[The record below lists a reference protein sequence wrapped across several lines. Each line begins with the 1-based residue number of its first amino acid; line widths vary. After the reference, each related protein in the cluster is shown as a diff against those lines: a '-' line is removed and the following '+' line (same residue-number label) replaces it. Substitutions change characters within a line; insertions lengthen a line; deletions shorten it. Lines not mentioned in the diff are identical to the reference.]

1 METID
6 ELKNF
11 IIEIAA
17 FSNYLK
23 LYSGKPDELISQI
36 ISETNTALYM
46 LMKICLSAKNH
57 SLFGSEVLAE
67 ELKTLFT
74 DYIDKI
80 KAESNNYIIALPEK
94 NVLEFLIVLSKKLNS
109 NSFLDSTVVQRSATN
124 YSVPPEVLKSY
135 INVGQAM
142 FTDVL
147 MTEIKESLQNL
158 NYESELRNP
167 SYYAAIIGP
176 SYMGKTQS
184 AFTLGHLMNVIYLNI
199 SQTCLGESAGF
210 SQPIYSLFKKL
221 SDVFVIA
228 FEQDKLTSEYQK
240 YMRTA
245 HAISGYVSPIKCL
258 GLIYVLIRNR
268 MLHPEYTP
276 MDWFFNLI
284 NFENI
289 IAPSMTIQQFEAKV
303 AGKQE

>member
-23 LYSGKPDELISQI
+23 LYSGKPNELISQI

-67 ELKTLFT
+67 ELKSLFT

-289 IAPSMTIQQFEAKV
+289 IAPSMTIQHFEAKV
-303 AGKQE
+303 AGT

>member
-23 LYSGKPDELISQI
+23 LYSGKPNELISQI

-67 ELKTLFT
+67 ELKSLFT

>member
-1 METID
+1 
-6 ELKNF
+6 
-11 IIEIAA
+11 
-17 FSNYLK
+17 
-23 LYSGKPDELISQI
+23 
-36 ISETNTALYM
+36 
-46 LMKICLSAKNH
+46 
-57 SLFGSEVLAE
+57 
-67 ELKTLFT
+67 
-74 DYIDKI
+74 
-80 KAESNNYIIALPEK
+80 
-94 NVLEFLIVLSKKLNS
+94 
-109 NSFLDSTVVQRSATN
+109 
-124 YSVPPEVLKSY
+124 
-135 INVGQAM
+135 M

>member
-67 ELKTLFT
+67 ELKSLFT

-184 AFTLGHLMNVIYLNI
+184 AFTLGHSMNVIYLNI

-289 IAPSMTIQQFEAKV
+289 IAPSMTIQHFEAKV
-303 AGKQE
+303 AGT

>member
-23 LYSGKPDELISQI
+23 LYSGKPNELISQI

-289 IAPSMTIQQFEAKV
+289 IAPSMTIQHFEAKV
-303 AGKQE
+303 AGT

>member
-289 IAPSMTIQQFEAKV
+289 IAPSMTIQHFEAKV
-303 AGKQE
+303 AGT